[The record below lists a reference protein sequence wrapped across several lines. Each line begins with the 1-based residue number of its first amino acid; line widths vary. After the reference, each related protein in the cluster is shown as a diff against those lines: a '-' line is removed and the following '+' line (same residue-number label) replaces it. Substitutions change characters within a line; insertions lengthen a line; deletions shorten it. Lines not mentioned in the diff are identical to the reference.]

1 MSVRKAPERTFPEL
15 RAKNAEVPGKVMLVA
30 KAVAP
35 TTIYYWEYSLDQST
49 WIPCPETVRARAEIE
64 GLTSATL
71 HYFRFRARTRA
82 GWQDY
87 SQVVSLLVH

>member
-1 MSVRKAPERTFPEL
+1 
-15 RAKNAEVPGKVMLVA
+15 VMLVA

-49 WIPCPETVRARAEIE
+49 WTPGPETVRARVEIQ
-64 GLTSATL
+64 GLTSASL
-71 HYFRFRARTRA
+71 YYFRFRARTRT
-82 GWQDY
+82 GWRDY